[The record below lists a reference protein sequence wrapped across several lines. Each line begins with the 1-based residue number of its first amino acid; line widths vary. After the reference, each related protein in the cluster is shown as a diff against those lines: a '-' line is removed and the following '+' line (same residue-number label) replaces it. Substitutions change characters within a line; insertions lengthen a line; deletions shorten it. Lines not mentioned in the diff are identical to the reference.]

1 MSSSTDGLSLQKIV
15 RFYFEHAGA
24 ETGTGTGGLES
35 PEQIRETSRK
45 EKKAKKRK
53 YNLSTS

>member
-1 MSSSTDGLSLQKIV
+1 MSSSTDGLSLQKVV
-15 RFYFEHAGA
+15 RFYFEHA
-24 ETGTGTGGLES
+24 GTGTGGLES

-53 YNLSTS
+53 YNL